1 MGISPDIATEL
12 HLLGA
17 SLSMGGMLSLI
28 YGIFLLR
35 RMVLPE
41 KWLLTG
47 IEDFLYWTAAG
58 FAVFYLLYREND
70 GALRLYVI
78 AVVLVTRAAGNALLL
93 GIFGKVLKMLR
104 RCFKI
109 KNRSSRYE
117 KVFPAETGGSIE
129 RKEQ

>member
-12 HLLGA
+12 HLMEA
-17 SLSMGGMLSLI
+17 SLLMGGLLSLI

-35 RMVLPE
+35 RMLWPE
-41 KWLLTG
+41 HWLLTG
-47 IEDFLYWTAAG
+47 AEDFLYWSFAG

-109 KNRSSRYE
+109 KSRSKKYE
-117 KVFPAETGGSIE
+117 KAFPAETGGSIE
-129 RKEQ
+129 RR